1 MVPPRERISALV
13 DADLMVLPSK
23 HEIFG
28 ISALEALM
36 SGTPVIISS
45 EAGIATVLEKA
56 GAAVTVEYDD
66 VDLLS
71 SRITE
76 YLTRSEKRRKMVK
89 SGRKLIADKFDW
101 EKIASD
107 MLGLYKK
114 IKRKAYNYE

>member
-1 MVPPRERISALV
+1 
-13 DADLMVLPSK
+13 
-23 HEIFG
+23 
-28 ISALEALM
+28 M

-101 EKIASD
+101 EKIVSD